1 MMGSFKVRLAVYF
14 ALVALLPFAAAFQGF
29 HSLTRNSETRRVDA
43 VLQSGLRS
51 ASVAYEDDLARTQ
64 HAATMFAS
72 NRDLQRALLTND
84 RGALARIVRA
94 VPNLRVDAGRLSVGH
109 TPTLAATRGVSVRG
123 SRGRLAEVI
132 AALPI
137 DAKLARSLERRAG
150 LEPEQ
155 RIVFVERG
163 RVVAGAGPLG
173 ARPVLQAGHSESVEL
188 GGTRYRAIQSGPLGT
203 QQGTRILILAPQS
216 AIDRAS
222 ASTEKRL
229 ALMMLITLVLLILI
243 AYFEGRSIVGRLG
256 GFAGAANDIAR
267 GRFDSRVQ
275 VKGRDEFARLS
286 LAFNEMADELEAR
299 QRELDEERRRL
310 REATMRF
317 GEALAATHDSDEL
330 LRVFVETAVE
340 STGALGGVF
349 AGEHGE
355 LVRKGNPD
363 AGARR
368 LESPVT
374 AGEETFGTLIL
385 SGEEFTQEQEE
396 TADWLAGHAA
406 TALGNARFHRAV
418 RHQALVDG
426 LTGLANRRPCEDALK
441 KEVVRAKRLG
451 DPLAVIVADLDDF
464 KAVNDKH
471 GHPTGDKVL
480 REFAEALKASVR
492 EIDLP
497 SRWGGEEFVV
507 VLPGTDEAG
516 GAHVAERIRREFAR
530 RVVLASSGEQ
540 IISTASFGVVG
551 FAGRGG
557 TSELLGA
564 ADAALYRAK
573 RAGKDRIATAEGP
586 DKPDVKAATLG
597 A

>member
-1 MMGSFKVRLAVYF
+1 MGSFKVRLAAYF

-51 ASVAYEDDLARTQ
+51 AIVAYEDDLNSTE
-64 HAATMFAS
+64 HAATMFA
-72 NRDLQRALLTND
+72 NRRDLQRALLTQN
-84 RGALARIVRA
+84 RKALAQIVGGMPNVRI
-94 VPNLRVDAGRLSVGH
+94 DAGRLSVGH
-109 TPTLAATRGVSVRG
+109 TPTRAAMSAVSVRG
-123 SRGRLAEVI
+123 PSGRLATVI

-137 DAKLARSLERRAG
+137 DAKLVRSLQRRAG
-150 LEPEQ
+150 VEPNQ

-163 RVVAGAGPLG
+163 RVVAGAGPFG
-173 ARPVLQAGHSESVEL
+173 ARLLLQPGHSESVEL
-188 GGTRYRAIQSGPLGT
+188 GGTRYRAIQSGPLHAP
-203 QQGTRILILAPQS
+203 QGARVLLLAPQS

-222 ASTEKRL
+222 SSIERRL
-229 ALMMLITLVLLILI
+229 MLTMLITLVLLILI
-243 AYFEGRSIVGRLG
+243 AYFEGRSIVRRLG
-256 GFAGAANDIAR
+256 RFAGAANDIAR
-267 GRFDSRVQ
+267 GRLDHRVKI
-275 VKGRDEFARLS
+275 KGRDEFARLGG
-286 LAFNEMADELEAR
+286 AFNDMADELEAQR
-299 QRELDEERRRL
+299 RELDEERRRL
-310 REATMRF
+310 RDATMRF
-317 GEALAATHDSDEL
+317 GEALAATHDPGEL

-340 STGALGGVF
+340 STDAVGGAFVDEQ
-349 AGEHGE
+349 GEV
-355 LVRKGNPD
+355 VRTGDPST
-363 AGARR
+363 GAVQ
-368 LESPVT
+368 LESPVK
-374 AGEETFGTLIL
+374 AGEETFGTLVL
-385 SGEEFTQEQEE
+385 SAQEFTQEQAE
-396 TADWLAGHAA
+396 TANWLAGHAA
-406 TALGNARFHRAV
+406 TALANARSHRAV
-418 RHQALVDG
+418 QRQALVDG

-464 KAVNDKH
+464 KAVNDRH

-492 EIDLP
+492 EIDIP

-530 RVVLASSGEQ
+530 RVVLAPSGEQ

-557 TSELLGA
+557 TSQLLAA
-564 ADAALYRAK
+564 ADAALYKAK
-573 RAGKDRIATAEGP
+573 RAGKDRIAIAEGP
-586 DKPDVKAATLG
+586 AEPDVKAAKLG

>member
-1 MMGSFKVRLAVYF
+1 MGSFKVRLAAYF

-51 ASVAYEDDLARTQ
+51 AIVAYEDDLNSTE
-64 HAATMFAS
+64 HAATMFA
-72 NRDLQRALLTND
+72 NRRDLQRALLTQN
-84 RGALARIVRA
+84 RKALAQIVGGMPNVRI
-94 VPNLRVDAGRLSVGH
+94 DAGRLSVGH
-109 TPTLAATRGVSVRG
+109 TPARAATSAVSVRG
-123 SRGRLAEVI
+123 PSGRLATVI

-137 DAKLARSLERRAG
+137 DAKLVRSLQRRAG
-150 LEPEQ
+150 VEPNQ

-163 RVVAGAGPLG
+163 RVVAGAGPFG
-173 ARPVLQAGHSESVEL
+173 ARLLLQPGHSESVEL
-188 GGTRYRAIQSGPLGT
+188 GGTRYRAIQSGPLHAP
-203 QQGTRILILAPQS
+203 QGARVLLLAPQS

-222 ASTEKRL
+222 SSIERRL
-229 ALMMLITLVLLILI
+229 MLTMLITLVLLILI
-243 AYFEGRSIVGRLG
+243 AYFEGRSIVRRLG
-256 GFAGAANDIAR
+256 RFAGAANDIAR
-267 GRFDSRVQ
+267 GRLDHRVKI
-275 VKGRDEFARLS
+275 KGRDEFARLGG
-286 LAFNEMADELEAR
+286 AFNDMADELEAQR
-299 QRELDEERRRL
+299 RELDEERRRL
-310 REATMRF
+310 RDATMRF
-317 GEALAATHDSDEL
+317 GEALAATHDPGEL

-340 STGALGGVF
+340 STDAVGGAFVDEQ
-349 AGEHGE
+349 GEV
-355 LVRKGNPD
+355 VRTGDPST
-363 AGARR
+363 GAVQ
-368 LESPVT
+368 LESPVK
-374 AGEETFGTLIL
+374 AGEETFGTLVL
-385 SGEEFTQEQEE
+385 SAQEFTQEQAE
-396 TADWLAGHAA
+396 TANWLAGHAA
-406 TALGNARFHRAV
+406 TALANARSHRAV
-418 RHQALVDG
+418 QRQALVDG

-464 KAVNDKH
+464 KAVNDRH

-492 EIDLP
+492 EIDIP

-530 RVVLASSGEQ
+530 RVVLAPSGEQ

-557 TSELLGA
+557 TSQLLAA
-564 ADAALYRAK
+564 ADAALYKAK
-573 RAGKDRIATAEGP
+573 RAGKDRIAIAEGP
-586 DKPDVKAATLG
+586 AEPDVKAAKLG

>member
-1 MMGSFKVRLAVYF
+1 MGSFKVRLAAYF

-51 ASVAYEDDLARTQ
+51 AIVAYEDDLNSTE
-64 HAATMFAS
+64 HAATMFA
-72 NRDLQRALLTND
+72 NRRDLQRALLTQN
-84 RGALARIVRA
+84 RKALAQIVGGMPNVRI
-94 VPNLRVDAGRLSVGH
+94 DAGRLSVGH
-109 TPTLAATRGVSVRG
+109 TPARAATSAVSVRG
-123 SRGRLAEVI
+123 PSGRLATVI

-137 DAKLARSLERRAG
+137 DAKLVRSLQRRAG
-150 LEPEQ
+150 VEPNQ

-163 RVVAGAGPLG
+163 RIVAGAGPFG
-173 ARPVLQAGHSESVEL
+173 ARLLLQPGHSESVEL
-188 GGTRYRAIQSGPLGT
+188 GGTRYRAIQSGPLHAP
-203 QQGTRILILAPQS
+203 QGARVLLLAPQS

-222 ASTEKRL
+222 SSIERRL
-229 ALMMLITLVLLILI
+229 MLTMLITLVLLILI
-243 AYFEGRSIVGRLG
+243 AYFEGRSIVRRLG
-256 GFAGAANDIAR
+256 RFAGAANDIAR
-267 GRFDSRVQ
+267 GRLDHRVKI
-275 VKGRDEFARLS
+275 KGRDEFARLGG
-286 LAFNEMADELEAR
+286 AFNDMADELEAQR
-299 QRELDEERRRL
+299 RELDEERRRL
-310 REATMRF
+310 RDATMRF
-317 GEALAATHDSDEL
+317 GEALAATHDPGEL

-340 STGALGGVF
+340 STDAVGGAFVDEQ
-349 AGEHGE
+349 GEV
-355 LVRKGNPD
+355 VRTGDPST
-363 AGARR
+363 GAVQ
-368 LESPVT
+368 LESPVK
-374 AGEETFGTLIL
+374 AGEETFGTLVL
-385 SGEEFTQEQEE
+385 SAQEFTQEQAE
-396 TADWLAGHAA
+396 TANWLAGHAA
-406 TALGNARFHRAV
+406 TALANARSHRAV
-418 RHQALVDG
+418 QRQALVDG

-464 KAVNDKH
+464 KAVNDRH

-492 EIDLP
+492 EIDIP

-530 RVVLASSGEQ
+530 RVVLAPSGEQ

-557 TSELLGA
+557 TSELLAA
-564 ADAALYRAK
+564 ADAALYKAK
-573 RAGKDRIATAEGP
+573 RAGKDRIAIAEGP
-586 DKPDVKAATLG
+586 AEPDVKAAKLG

>member
-1 MMGSFKVRLAVYF
+1 MGSFKVRLAAYF

-51 ASVAYEDDLARTQ
+51 AIVAYEDDLNSTE
-64 HAATMFAS
+64 HAATMFA
-72 NRDLQRALLTND
+72 NRRDLQRALLTQN
-84 RGALARIVRA
+84 RKALAQIVGGMPNVRI
-94 VPNLRVDAGRLSVGH
+94 DAGRLSVGH
-109 TPTLAATRGVSVRG
+109 TPTRAATSAVSVRG
-123 SRGRLAEVI
+123 PSGRLATVI

-137 DAKLARSLERRAG
+137 DAKLVRSLQRRAG
-150 LEPEQ
+150 VEPNQ

-163 RVVAGAGPLG
+163 RVVAGAGPFG
-173 ARPVLQAGHSESVEL
+173 ARLLLQPGHSESVEL
-188 GGTRYRAIQSGPLGT
+188 GGTRYRAIQSGPLHAP
-203 QQGTRILILAPQS
+203 QGARVLLLAPQS

-222 ASTEKRL
+222 SSIERRL
-229 ALMMLITLVLLILI
+229 MLTMLITLVLLILI
-243 AYFEGRSIVGRLG
+243 AYFEGRSIVRRLG
-256 GFAGAANDIAR
+256 RFAGAANDIAR
-267 GRFDSRVQ
+267 GRLDHRVKI
-275 VKGRDEFARLS
+275 KGRDEFARLGG
-286 LAFNEMADELEAR
+286 AFNDMADELEAQR
-299 QRELDEERRRL
+299 RELDEERRRL
-310 REATMRF
+310 RDATMRF
-317 GEALAATHDSDEL
+317 GEALAATHDPGEL

-340 STGALGGVF
+340 STDAVGGAFVDEQ
-349 AGEHGE
+349 GEV
-355 LVRKGNPD
+355 VRKGDPST
-363 AGARR
+363 GAVQ
-368 LESPVT
+368 LESPVK
-374 AGEETFGTLIL
+374 AGEETFGTLVL
-385 SGEEFTQEQEE
+385 SAQEFTQEQAE
-396 TADWLAGHAA
+396 TANWLAGHAA
-406 TALGNARFHRAV
+406 TALANARSHRAV
-418 RHQALVDG
+418 QRQALVDG

-464 KAVNDKH
+464 KTVNDRH

-492 EIDLP
+492 EIDIP

-530 RVVLASSGEQ
+530 RVVLAPSGEQ

-557 TSELLGA
+557 TSELLAA
-564 ADAALYRAK
+564 ADAALYKAK
-573 RAGKDRIATAEGP
+573 RAGKDRIAIAERP
-586 DKPDVKAATLG
+586 AEPDVKAAKLG